1 MRSRSLAQFTLSS
14 AATNGLRT
22 TRSGMTLMELVVAI
36 ALTGMMAA
44 AGAATF
50 ASIIDHRRV
59 IRESTVATERAAA
72 LREMIRTWVVSS
84 SIQIQ
89 QGGGPRGL
97 TSSRQSTRT
106 GPMSNAGVTAAA
118 TTGDEL
124 TFTTSAMT
132 PTPSSSTRV
141 RLFVD
146 GDPNTTESGLTIEY
160 QGSNAAPLQRMQLDS
175 TIGVMVVEYL
185 DNRTGRWYAATQ
197 AATIQPIALRFTFG
211 AAEGDSVPRLLQLPF
226 IFRMGDA
233 QQARGR

>member
-1 MRSRSLAQFTLSS
+1 M
-14 AATNGLRT
+14 
-22 TRSGMTLMELVVAI
+22 TRRGMTLMELVVAI

-59 IRESTVATERAAA
+59 IRESTVATEQAAA
-72 LREMIRTWVVSS
+72 LREMLRTWVVSS

-97 TSSRQSTRT
+97 TTSRQATRT

-132 PTPSSSTRV
+132 PTPSSNTRV

-146 GDPNTTESGLTIEY
+146 GDPNTPETGLAIEY

-185 DNRTGRWYAATQ
+185 DNRTGRWYPALQ
-197 AATIQPIALRFTFG
+197 AATIQPIALRFTLG
-211 AAEGDSVPRLLQLPF
+211 PAEGDSIPRLLQLPF

>member
-1 MRSRSLAQFTLSS
+1 MKA
-14 AATNGLRT
+14 
-22 TRSGMTLMELVVAI
+22 RSGMTLMELVVAI

-50 ASIIDHRRV
+50 ASIVDHRRV
-59 IRESTVATERAAA
+59 IRESTVETERAAA
-72 LREMIRTWVVSS
+72 LREMLRTWVVSS

-97 TSSRQSTRT
+97 TGSARGSSANRIT
-106 GPMSNAGVTAAA
+106 GGVTAAA
-118 TTGDEL
+118 QTGDEL

-146 GDPNTTESGLTIEY
+146 GDPNTPETGLTIEY
-160 QGSNAAPLQRMQLDS
+160 QGANASPLRRMQLDS
-175 TIGVMVVEYL
+175 AIGVMSVEYL
-185 DNRTGRWYAATQ
+185 DNRTGRWFGATQ
-197 AATIQPIALRFTFG
+197 AATIQPIALRFALG
-211 AAEGDSVPRLLQLPF
+211 AAEGDSIPRLLQVPF

>member
-1 MRSRSLAQFTLSS
+1 MTARR
-14 AATNGLRT
+14 
-22 TRSGMTLMELVVAI
+22 GMTLMELVVAI

-59 IRESTVATERAAA
+59 IKESTVATERAAA
-72 LREMIRTWVVSS
+72 LREMIRTWIVSS

-89 QGGGPRGL
+89 QGGGPRGFSSTMR
-97 TSSRQSTRT
+97 TSPSANST
-106 GPMSNAGVTAAA
+106 GAITAALA
-118 TTGDEL
+118 AGDEV

-132 PTPSSSTRV
+132 PTPSSNTRV

-146 GDPNTTESGLTIEY
+146 GDPNTPEKGLTIEY
-160 QGSNAAPLQRMQLDS
+160 QGPNLAPLKRKQLDS
-175 TIGVMVVEYL
+175 AIGVLSIEYL
-185 DNRTGRWYAATQ
+185 DNRTGRWIAATQ
-197 AATIQPIALRFTFG
+197 VATIQPIAMRFAFA
-211 AAEGDSVPRLLQLPF
+211 AAEGDSIPRLLTVPF

>member
-1 MRSRSLAQFTLSS
+1 
-14 AATNGLRT
+14 
-22 TRSGMTLMELVVAI
+22 MTLMELVVAI
-36 ALTGMMAA
+36 ALTGLMAA

-59 IRESTVATERAAA
+59 IRESTVETERAAA

-97 TSSRQSTRT
+97 ASRARIGSSPNMT
-106 GPMSNAGVTAAA
+106 NAGVTAAA
-118 TTGDEL
+118 QTGDEI

-132 PTPSSSTRV
+132 PTPSANTRV

-146 GDPNTTESGLTIEY
+146 GDPNTDEHGLTIEY
-160 QGSNAAPLQRMQLDS
+160 QGGNATPLRRMQLD
-175 TIGVMVVEYL
+175 TAIGVMTVEYL
-185 DNRTGRWYAATQ
+185 DNRTGRWYGASQ
-197 AATIQPIALRFTFG
+197 AATIQPIAMRFSF
-211 AAEGDSVPRLLQLPF
+211 AAADGDSIPRLLQLPF

>member
-1 MRSRSLAQFTLSS
+1 MRARRLSRAKQ
-14 AATNGLRT
+14 
-22 TRSGMTLMELVVAI
+22 GMTLMELVVAI

-97 TSSRQSTRT
+97 TAAPRGST
-106 GPMSNAGVTAAA
+106 GNMISGGITAAA
-118 TTGDEL
+118 QTGDEL

-132 PTPSSSTRV
+132 PTPSSNTRV

-146 GDPNTTESGLTIEY
+146 GDPNTTETGLSIEY
-160 QGSNAAPLQRMQLDS
+160 QGSNAAPLRRMQLDS

-185 DNRTGRWYAATQ
+185 DNRTGRWYPAVQ
-197 AATIQPIALRFTFG
+197 AATIQPIAMRFVFG
-211 AAEGDSVPRLLQLPF
+211 PAEGDSIPRLLQLPF

>member
-1 MRSRSLAQFTLSS
+1 MSARRGNLSRAK
-14 AATNGLRT
+14 R
-22 TRSGMTLMELVVAI
+22 GMTLMELIVAI

-59 IRESTVATERAAA
+59 IRESTVETERAAA

-97 TSSRQSTRT
+97 TASRGSANRIT
-106 GPMSNAGVTAAA
+106 GGVTAAVQ
-118 TTGDEL
+118 TGDEL

-132 PTPSSSTRV
+132 PTPSSNTRV

-146 GDPNTTESGLTIEY
+146 GDPNTPETGLTIEY
-160 QGSNAAPLQRMQLDS
+160 QGANASPLQRMQLDS
-175 TIGVMVVEYL
+175 AIGVIVVEYL

-197 AATIQPIALRFTFG
+197 AATIQPIAMRLML
-211 AAEGDSVPRLLQLPF
+211 APAEGDSIPRLLQVPF

>member
-1 MRSRSLAQFTLSS
+1 MRSRPF
-14 AATNGLRT
+14 AALRT

-97 TSSRQSTRT
+97 ASSRQSTRT

-132 PTPSSSTRV
+132 PTPSSNTRV

-175 TIGVMVVEYL
+175 AIGVMVVEYL
-185 DNRTGRWYAATQ
+185 DNRTGRWYPATQ
-197 AATIQPIALRFTFG
+197 AATIQPIALRFTFA

>member
-1 MRSRSLAQFTLSS
+1 MNARR
-14 AATNGLRT
+14 
-22 TRSGMTLMELVVAI
+22 GMTLMELVVAI

-72 LREMIRTWVVSS
+72 LRELLRTWIVSS

-97 TSSRQSTRT
+97 SSPART
-106 GPMSNAGVTAAA
+106 APRANAMGSVTAAVA
-118 TTGDEL
+118 AGDEL
-124 TFTTSAMT
+124 TFTTSALT
-132 PTPSSSTRV
+132 PTPSSNTRV

-146 GDPNTTESGLTIEY
+146 ADPNTTETGLTIEY
-160 QGSNAAPLQRMQLDS
+160 QGSNQAPMKRMQLDS
-175 TIGVMVVEYL
+175 TVGLLAIEYL
-185 DNRTGRWYAATQ
+185 DNRTGRWVEAAQ
-197 AATIQPIALRFTFG
+197 VATVQPIAMRFMLG
-211 AAEGDSVPRLLQLPF
+211 PAENDSIPRLLQVPF

>member
-1 MRSRSLAQFTLSS
+1 
-14 AATNGLRT
+14 
-22 TRSGMTLMELVVAI
+22 MTLMELVVAI

-59 IRESTVATERAAA
+59 IRESTVETERAAA
-72 LREMIRTWVVSS
+72 LREMLRTWIVSS

-97 TSSRQSTRT
+97 TSASRGGT
-106 GPMSNAGVTAAA
+106 GNMIAGGITAAA
-118 TTGDEL
+118 QTGDEL
-124 TFTTSAMT
+124 TFTTSALT
-132 PTPSSSTRV
+132 PTPSSNTRV
-141 RLFVD
+141 RLFID
-146 GDPNTTESGLTIEY
+146 GDPNTTETGLSIEY
-160 QGSNAAPLQRMQLDS
+160 QGSNAMPLRRMQLDS

-185 DNRTGRWYAATQ
+185 DNRTGRWYPAVQ
-197 AATIQPIALRFTFG
+197 AATIQPIALRFALA
-211 AAEGDSVPRLLQLPF
+211 AAEGDSIPRLLQVPF

>member
-1 MRSRSLAQFTLSS
+1 
-14 AATNGLRT
+14 
-22 TRSGMTLMELVVAI
+22 MTLMELVVAI

-59 IRESTVATERAAA
+59 IRESTVATEQAAA
-72 LREMIRTWVVSS
+72 LREMLRTWVVSS

-97 TSSRQSTRT
+97 TTSRQATRT

-124 TFTTSAMT
+124 TFTTSALT
-132 PTPSSSTRV
+132 PTPSSNTRV

-146 GDPNTTESGLTIEY
+146 GDPNTPESGLTIEY

-175 TIGVMVVEYL
+175 TVGVMVVEYL
-185 DNRTGRWYAATQ
+185 DNRTGRWYPALQ
-197 AATIQPIALRFTFG
+197 AATIQPIALRFTLG
-211 AAEGDSVPRLLQLPF
+211 PAEGDSISRLLQVPF